1 LLKSN
6 RRMIH
11 WLLLNRAL
19 RKRGLC
25 HQTSQLSHSRWRR
38 ARACN
43 HSVVT
48 SGNLPTAGT
57 AAAARSHLL
66 GGIMEYSVSAWQLSL
81 ESDVWDALGTLGR
94 QESERAQNCSCY
106 VDNVE
111 PALRQK
117 SSSTALDQSNHRV
130 SDGAQDN
137 NSRLR
142 PTPVTD
148 DSDKRPLRSSPPI
161 HIRPEKQDPLEQ
173 ETCVSYLLAAA

>member
-1 LLKSN
+1 MLKSN
-6 RRMIH
+6 RRLIH

-117 SSSTALDQSNHRV
+117 SSSTALDQSNHRA
-130 SDGAQDN
+130 SDRAQDN
-137 NSRLR
+137 NSGLR
-142 PTPVTD
+142 PTPLTD
-148 DSDKRPLRSSPPI
+148 DSDKRPLRSLLSI
-161 HIRPEKQDPLEQ
+161 HIRPEKQ
-173 ETCVSYLLAAA
+173 ETLKEACVSYVLAAA